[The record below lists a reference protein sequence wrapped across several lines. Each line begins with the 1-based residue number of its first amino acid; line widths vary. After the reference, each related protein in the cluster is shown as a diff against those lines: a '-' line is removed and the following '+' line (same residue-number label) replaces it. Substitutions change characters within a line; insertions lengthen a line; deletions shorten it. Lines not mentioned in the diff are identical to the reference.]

1 VPISWGIPH
10 SNPRV
15 WSCFFRVKP
24 PGWLTERRCFDVAT
38 ARENAPGA
46 MDHQRVGNQH
56 QKYECWIINLKY
68 IGMYCA
74 RIYIYIYIYI
84 LCRLWC
90 IKYVSNNFRET
101 LKDGWWCLK
110 KTHKLGAESFQSL
123 VESVS
128 RCASVNQEMQ
138 GSMIPNPRRPQVDWN
153 YIYQKMASFLFAKG
167 FFFLK
172 LGLPQTIQWLLY
184 QKHSNT
190 TNFWRIFWSWGP
202 PWLKV
207 LT

>member
-1 VPISWGIPH
+1 MLW
-10 SNPRV
+10 RCDCKRKCT
-15 WSCFFRVKP
+15 WSDGSPTGGKP
-24 PGWLTERRCFDVAT
+24 
-38 ARENAPGA
+38 APKIWVL
-46 MDHQRVGNQH
+46 DHQSQIHWNVL
-56 QKYECWIINLKY
+56 CTY
-68 IGMYCA
+68 IH
-74 RIYIYIYIYI
+74 IHIYIYI